1 MCGLQKRSHQIWS
14 NTPIFARRYQSTH
27 LLLFYVC
34 VCVFCSV
41 IIPQAKCFFF
51 VVFFA
56 FCYFLVQISPLL
68 FGPFVVLHFLTVIK
82 RGDTRRR
89 DILLYSRS
97 ARTVSKHTQNL
108 NKSTFLKECCLS
120 SPIIIIIIESRRETD
135 NGHEEK

>member
-1 MCGLQKRSHQIWS
+1 M
-14 NTPIFARRYQSTH
+14 
-27 LLLFYVC
+27 C

-56 FCYFLVQISPLL
+56 FCYFFSVQISPLL

-89 DILLYSRS
+89 DIHINIHKEERFE
-97 ARTVSKHTQNL
+97 RD
-108 NKSTFLKECCLS
+108 FLE
-120 SPIIIIIIESRRETD
+120 ERA
-135 NGHEEK
+135 NG

>member
-1 MCGLQKRSHQIWS
+1 MWS
-14 NTPIFARRYQSTH
+14 SETFSSDLVEHTH
-27 LLLFYVC
+27 LRSKISEHTPSSILCVC

-56 FCYFLVQISPLL
+56 FFFLSSDFAST

-89 DILLYSRS
+89 DIHINIHKEERFERDFLLYSRS

-108 NKSTFLKECCLS
+108 NKSF
-120 SPIIIIIIESRRETD
+120 
-135 NGHEEK
+135 